1 MNTNDAMIK
10 VFVGC
15 DPNNC
20 DLEQMMVLDY
30 SIHKHTQQPVEITW
44 MQLSSDATSPWYS
57 NATTD
62 EGWHTEK
69 WATPFSGFRWA
80 IPELCNFEGRAIYMD
95 TDVIVR
101 CDINELWSHPMDDKT
116 IVIAKGGNSTAR
128 LCTSV
133 WDCNK
138 AKQYLPTLKEIRAD
152 PISHKKLM
160 QLIKEKP
167 QLVQPYKD
175 SYNNIDGEGLVIEE
189 IKVLHYSDMGTQF
202 SHKYALPR
210 LQATGQEHWFDGAIM
225 PHPRQDLT
233 ELFDQYY
240 QEALSAGYRLENYI
254 VKPYGSFSKATQIN
268 YHGNKVTRPEDN
280 KNWFARSFYN
290 FRLKFKKKYFSLDD

>member
-30 SIHKHTQQPVEITW
+30 SIRKHTQHPVEIMW
-44 MQLSSDATSPWYS
+44 MQLTSDANSPWYS
-57 NATTD
+57 NASTD

-95 TDVIVR
+95 TDVIVL
-101 CDINELWSHPMDDKT
+101 CDINELWSHPMDDKS
-116 IVIAKGGNSTAR
+116 IVIAKGGSSTAR

-138 AKQYLPTLKEIRAD
+138 AKKYLPTLKEMRAD
-152 PISHKKLM
+152 PASHKKLM

-175 SYNNIDGEGLVIEE
+175 SYNNIDGEGLAIEE

-290 FRLKFKKKYFSLDD
+290 FRSKFKKKYFSLDD

>member
-30 SIHKHTQQPVEITW
+30 SIRKHTQHPVEIMW

-95 TDVIVR
+95 TDVIVL
-101 CDINELWSHPMDDKT
+101 CDINELWSHPMDDKS
-116 IVIAKGGNSTAR
+116 IVIAKGGSSTAR

-138 AKQYLPTLKEIRAD
+138 AKKYLPTLKEMRAD
-152 PISHKKLM
+152 PASHKKLM

-175 SYNNIDGEGLVIEE
+175 SYNNIDGEGLAIEE

-268 YHGNKVTRPEDN
+268 YHGNKVTRPGDN

-290 FRLKFKKKYFSLDD
+290 FRSKFKKKYFSLDD

>member
-1 MNTNDAMIK
+1 MPKETIK
-10 VFVGC
+10 IFVGC

-30 SIHKHTQQPVEITW
+30 SIHKHTQHPVEIIW
-44 MQLSSDATSPWYS
+44 MQLSSDASSPWYS
-57 NATTD
+57 NPITN
-62 EGWHTEK
+62 EGWKTEK

-95 TDVIVR
+95 TDVIVL
-101 CDINELWSHPMDDKT
+101 CDLNELWTHPMNEKAM
-116 IVIAKGGNSTAR
+116 VIAKGGSSSAR

-138 AKQYLPTLKEIRAD
+138 AKQYLPILSEMHSD
-152 PISHKKLM
+152 PSGHKKLM

-167 QLVQPYKD
+167 ELVHPYQD
-175 SYNNIDGEGLVIEE
+175 SYNNIDGENLAIEK

-210 LQATGQEHWFDGAIM
+210 LESTGEKHWFDGAIM

-233 ELFDQYY
+233 KLFDQYY
-240 QEALSAGYRLENYI
+240 QEALAAGYCIDNYI
-254 VKPYGSFSKATQIN
+254 VKPYGSFSKATQRN
-268 YHGNKVTRPEDN
+268 YHGNKVTRPI
-280 KNWFARSFYN
+280 KGTTWLATSIKAIKS
-290 FRLKFKKKYFSLDD
+290 KFSKKPKFTLDD

>member
-30 SIHKHTQQPVEITW
+30 SIHKHTQHPVEIMW
-44 MQLSSDATSPWYS
+44 MQLTSDANSPWYS
-57 NATTD
+57 NASTD

-95 TDVIVR
+95 TDVIVL
-101 CDINELWSHPMDDKT
+101 CDINELWSHPMDDKS
-116 IVIAKGGNSTAR
+116 IVIAKGGSSTAR

-138 AKQYLPTLKEIRAD
+138 AKKYLPTLKEMRAD
-152 PISHKKLM
+152 PASHKKLM

-175 SYNNIDGEGLVIEE
+175 SYNNIDGEGLAIEE

-290 FRLKFKKKYFSLDD
+290 FR

>member
-30 SIHKHTQQPVEITW
+30 SIRKHTQHPVEIMW
-44 MQLSSDATSPWYS
+44 MQLSSDANSPWYS

-95 TDVIVR
+95 TDVIVL
-101 CDINELWSHPMDDKT
+101 CDINELWSHPMDDKA
-116 IVIAKGGNSTAR
+116 IVVAKGGSSSAR

-133 WDCNK
+133 WDCSK
-138 AKQYLPTLKEIRAD
+138 AQQYLPTLKQMRAD
-152 PISHKKLM
+152 PTGHKKLM

-167 QLVQPYKD
+167 QLVQPYQD
-175 SYNNIDGEGLVIEE
+175 SYNNIDGENLAIEE

-210 LQATGQEHWFDGAIM
+210 LQATSQEHWFDGTIM

-240 QEALSAGYRLENYI
+240 QEALSAGYLLENY
-254 VKPYGSFSKATQIN
+254 VVEPYGSFSKATQIN

-280 KNWFARSFYN
+280 KNWFARSLYN
-290 FRLKFKKKYFSLDD
+290 FRSKFKKKYFSLDD